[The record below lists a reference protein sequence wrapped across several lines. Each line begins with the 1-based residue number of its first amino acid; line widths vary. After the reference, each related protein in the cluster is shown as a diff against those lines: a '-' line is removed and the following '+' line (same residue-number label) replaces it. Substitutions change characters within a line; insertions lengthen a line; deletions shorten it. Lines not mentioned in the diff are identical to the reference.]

1 MKLKITIT
9 GPKVHDVG
17 YRYLLLGGAM
27 GLRLPGF
34 YAANLVELETQ
45 IVEVLVEGKEP
56 QVKAFIEFVQNNKP
70 ANARVSDIT
79 TSGYED
85 DVPRRSEYTQDLTA
99 LQMLKAIPTI
109 LKIEENTKQIPQ
121 IAENTK
127 LIPQIAKNTDLIPQI
142 AKNTEKIL
150 EEVKGLREDQPGFAI
165 QFRQMQADIRAIKE
179 RLGMP

>member
-34 YAANLVELETQ
+34 YAANLVELEKQ

-70 ANARVSDIT
+70 ANARVSDIA
-79 TSGYED
+79 TSEYED
-85 DVPRRSEYTQDLTA
+85 DVPRRSEYTQDITA

-109 LKIEENTKQIPQ
+109 LRIEENTKLIPQ

-127 LIPQIAKNTDLIPQI
+127 LIPQIAENTKSVPQ
-142 AKNTEKIL
+142 IL
-150 EEVKGLREDQPGFAI
+150 EEIKGLREDIQPGFAM
-165 QFRQMQADIRAIKE
+165 QFRQMQVDIRAIKE

>member
-9 GPKVHDVG
+9 GPMVHDVG

-34 YAANLVELETQ
+34 YAANLVELEKQ

-70 ANARVSDIT
+70 ANARVSDIA
-79 TSGYED
+79 TSEYED
-85 DVPRRSEYTQDLTA
+85 DVPRRSEYTQDITA

-109 LKIEENTKQIPQ
+109 LRIE
-121 IAENTK
+121 ENTK
-127 LIPQIAKNTDLIPQI
+127 LIPQIAENTKSVPQ
-142 AKNTEKIL
+142 IL
-150 EEVKGLREDQPGFAI
+150 EEIKGLREDIQPGFAM
-165 QFRQMQADIRAIKE
+165 QFRQMQVDIRAIKE